1 MLLEIQSEAVIQNTQ
16 LQSLVP
22 DKQDVLSLFLSLLIT
37 LACST
42 IIKTVSTNSASSPAV
57 IGTKS
62 IMGDAIRN

>member
-42 IIKTVSTNSASSPAV
+42 IMNTASTNRAISPAV
-57 IGTKS
+57 TGTRS
-62 IMGDAIRN
+62 IMVDAICN